1 MRVANSWGRISSLLY
16 RARFWEQEYSLTA
29 LLVMLV
35 VTLFVVT
42 PLASSAAIS
51 SEIMLCFL
59 AALTITGVAV
69 VSARRSVVMVVMVLA
84 AAGIAL
90 DWAAHFEDRSWLRG
104 LDYLVRLA
112 FVLSLASI
120 VTVQVFR
127 RGNVTHH
134 RVQGAICVYLLAGLA
149 WAYSFDLL
157 LILDRS
163 AFRVAGVYDSMAAR
177 RGMFRYF
184 SFATLTTLGD
194 GDIQALSPMARSLAI
209 LEALFGQL
217 YPAVMIARIVSLEV
231 VGRRRAEPVAPSQ
244 PPAPSIEHIAAG
256 IYNQQ
261 RAQNLDGKDTRA
273 PDVDERVGV
282 EHQEAQHGGYAAGRD
297 HRHPRR

>member
-1 MRVANSWGRISSLLY
+1 MRVAHSWVWVSALLN

-42 PLASSAAIS
+42 PLASSAMIG

-59 AALTITGVAV
+59 AALTITGAAV
-69 VSARRSVVMVVMVLA
+69 VSARRSVVIVVMVLA

-90 DWAAHFEDRSWLRG
+90 DWAAHFEYQIWLRI

-112 FVLSLASI
+112 FALLLAVI

-127 RGNVTHH
+127 RENVTHH

-149 WAYSFDLL
+149 WSYSFDLL
-157 LILDRS
+157 FLLDHS
-163 AFRVAGVYDSMAAR
+163 AFRVAQVYNAVSAQ

-194 GDIQALSPMARSLAI
+194 GGIRPVSPIARSLGI

-217 YPAVMIARIVSLEV
+217 YPAVMIARLISLEL
-231 VGRRRAEPVAPSQ
+231 VGRRRRAPSGLDRSAGKRGEAPFV
-244 PPAPSIEHIAAG
+244 PPMRATRTMWVRSSIRPSNRFG
-256 IYNQQ
+256 
-261 RAQNLDGKDTRA
+261 
-273 PDVDERVGV
+273 
-282 EHQEAQHGGYAAGRD
+282 
-297 HRHPRR
+297 